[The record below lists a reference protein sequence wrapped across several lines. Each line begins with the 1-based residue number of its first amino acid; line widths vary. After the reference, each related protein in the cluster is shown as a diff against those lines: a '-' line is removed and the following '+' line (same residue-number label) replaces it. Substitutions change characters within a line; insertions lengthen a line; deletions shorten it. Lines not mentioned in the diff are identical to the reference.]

1 MTYGD
6 AQAALQLA
14 YDRISSFP
22 SKTAKEVA
30 AKIARFR
37 NNMGGRVV
45 RRGWDFGGNTP
56 GTVSQDEA
64 LSASDAAKMKLL
76 ADQLDAA
83 ALPGG
88 QELDP
93 DLVPDVLDEYGAP
106 LAFAGLGVVILAV
119 IAFLLTM
126 KR

>member
-1 MTYGD
+1 MTYAD

-56 GTVSQDEA
+56 GQFPKTR
-64 LSASDAAKMKLL
+64 
-76 ADQLDAA
+76 
-83 ALPGG
+83 P
-88 QELDP
+88 
-93 DLVPDVLDEYGAP
+93 
-106 LAFAGLGVVILAV
+106 
-119 IAFLLTM
+119 
-126 KR
+126 